1 MNASMDASRFANRF
15 VRFAANDAGDGE
27 QGADSPVGWTP
38 AASLDAARERE
49 SDDDD
54 GGGDTVDASTP
65 MRTDA
70 TVAASHR
77 RTPGTGSS
85 ENASSAVRER
95 IANWETSASKSSPA
109 TTTTPPAPR
118 FRESGASAASVLTS
132 GGSGGGSAGVD
143 VAGRWNARRR
153 EDAKDVKTTLLFDAS
168 SAREATAMRGYRDVL
183 DQVRDVT
190 DGAWARER
198 ATMAVTVVTGAED
211 DARERRSRVARCAR
225 DDIRRLELKHSSVMA
240 SFAVRLRELK
250 NAAARLPSYDASLTT
265 RGSPSS
271 GARGKDAVGTPRQKL
286 FLTGATTATASKH
299 VNYSGTRLVSR
310 GARAS
315 SSPRDPTL
323 TSAQRER
330 MKIEHVDVPTLL
342 RRVAFAALA
351 HNAEVARA
359 KRHAANDMGLSH
371 RLPILQRAFDALQ
384 AHTEICKPRRDA
396 MRAACATF
404 VNVAKRR
411 AKRACMRAW
420 SRAARDGKIERTSGA
435 IHNIRVVEAALRHWE
450 LFAATQLWK
459 RQSNALAERYA
470 ARRRKT
476 VAFCGWLRDVR
487 RAKER
492 RIAVRAKL
500 FGMSVLEAQ
509 RAVHAELRY
518 TARDA
523 TEKLKKELRFVYDEC
538 VESAARAQV
547 ASSKKLASCLRGALR
562 FTATA
567 RDVIWASSGAAD
579 ILGLGASLKNLAL
592 GFDVPSGARRVG
604 EKNAEALARARG
616 DAANSRLAA
625 DIEGNEGDDDDD
637 DDARLE
643 SPRRVDVDVVSAEAY
658 ECAREHQIA
667 LKNARDAAEKCAA
680 ARKTAHETELNAS
693 RVIANA
699 ESRANAAIQGAE
711 DAMEDSINAEY
722 RAIEAEETARLAET
736 RADRLAEAW
745 ADADADALAEAL
757 RHAADAATRSLTCS
771 SAHAAAAKVAA
782 RAAEIAE
789 DHKDAA
795 DVIKARAQDD
805 VDIAR
810 RNVIEAEAA
819 VLHTAQVERQLKIK
833 AMNAMRRLSALSEQR
848 TSEHV
853 VSEDKE
859 AIRQRLTWASYGV
872 GDDDDD
878 DDDDEEIDV
887 RKVSMKPGAWY
898 TLNDVA
904 VQVYARRL
912 AIKAFRG
919 FAEHVQWRAK
929 QRAAAQ
935 LTFITH
941 VFNAWAD
948 TARAI
953 QTRRKRVERVID
965 DVMREDRERRM
976 RLYLQC
982 FQKHANWRRARC
994 EELAVSLRRVMIA
1007 TTRDAFEQWRL
1018 KVHRIGLCRRVIN
1031 RGVVAWRERLAK
1043 PSHVG
1048 AFHRLYDALCAWRR
1062 VAHVARERRDAT
1074 SAAREYHTV
1083 TLALKCMRAWRTR
1096 AHERRQSRFARR
1108 REFDAFISARRRRVQ
1123 TLVLIAW
1130 RRQALKRRARILAIE
1145 LYYRRLARRA
1155 LLHWRRVAISQM
1167 GAARTR
1173 PRLALAPLVE
1183 AVVSRNSHW
1192 RRLPTT

>member
-1 MNASMDASRFANRF
+1 MNASMDASRR
-15 VRFAANDAGDGE
+15 VRFAAIDAGDGE

-38 AASLDAARERE
+38 LASLDAARERE

-54 GGGDTVDASTP
+54 DGGDTVDASTP

-85 ENASSAVRER
+85 ENASSAVRAR
-95 IANWETSASKSSPA
+95 VAIWEISASKSSPA
-109 TTTTPPAPR
+109 TTPPAPR
-118 FRESGASAASVLTS
+118 FRESGASASSVLTS

-153 EDAKDVKTTLLFDAS
+153 EDAKDVKTTLFDAS

-183 DQVRDVT
+183 DQVRGVT

-198 ATMAVTVVTGAED
+198 ATMAVTVVTGAEE

-240 SFAVRLRELK
+240 SFAVRLRELE
-250 NAAARLPSYDASLTT
+250 NAAARLPSYDASMTT

-299 VNYSGTRLVSR
+299 VNYSGTRLASR

-315 SSPRDPTL
+315 STL

-450 LFAATQLWK
+450 LFAATRLWK

-592 GFDVPSGARRVG
+592 GFDVPSGARRGG

-625 DIEGNEGDDDDD
+625 DIEGNERGDDD

-667 LKNARDAAEKCAA
+667 LKNARDAAEKCTA

-711 DAMEDSINAEY
+711 DAMADSINAEY

-745 ADADADALAEAL
+745 ADADADALADAL

-771 SAHAAAAKVAA
+771 SAHAAAAKVAV

-872 GDDDDD
+872 
-878 DDDDEEIDV
+878 DDDEEIDV

-919 FAEHVQWRAK
+919 FDEHVQWRAK

-948 TARAI
+948 TARAS

-1130 RRQALKRRARILAIE
+1130 RQATLKRRARILAIE

-1155 LLHWRRVAISQM
+1155 LLHWRRIVISQM

-1173 PRLALAPLVE
+1173 PRFALAPLAE

>member
-1 MNASMDASRFANRF
+1 MDASRR
-15 VRFAANDAGDGE
+15 VRFAANDADDGE
-27 QGADSPVGWTP
+27 LGADSPVGWTP
-38 AASLDAARERE
+38 MASLDAARARE

-54 GGGDTVDASTP
+54 DDDGVTVDASTP
-65 MRTDA
+65 TRTDA

-85 ENASSAVRER
+85 ENASSAVRAR
-95 IANWETSASKSSPA
+95 IANWESSASKSSPA

-118 FRESGASAASVLTS
+118 FRESGASAASVLMS
-132 GGSGGGSAGVD
+132 GGGSGGGSAGVG
-143 VAGRWNARRR
+143 VARRWNVRRG
-153 EDAKDVKTTLLFDAS
+153 EDAEDVKTTLFDAS
-168 SAREATAMRGYRDVL
+168 SAREAITMRGYRDVL
-183 DQVRDVT
+183 DQARDAT

-198 ATMAVTVVTGAED
+198 AAMAVTVVTGAED

-225 DDIRRLELKHSSVMA
+225 DDIRRVELKHSSVMA

-250 NAAARLPSYDASLTT
+250 NATARLPSYDASLTT
-265 RGSPSS
+265 RGSSSS
-271 GARGKDAVGTPRQKL
+271 GSRGKDAVGTPRRKL

-299 VNYSGTRLVSR
+299 VNYSATRLASR

-315 SSPRDPTL
+315 SSPGEPTL

-359 KRHAANDMGLSH
+359 KRHAANDMSLSH

-411 AKRACMRAW
+411 AKRACIRAW
-420 SRAARDGKIERTSGA
+420 SRAARDGKIERASGA

-450 LFAATQLWK
+450 LFAATRLWK

-523 TEKLKKELRFVYDEC
+523 TEKLKKELKFVYDEC
-538 VESAARAQV
+538 VESAARARV

-562 FTATA
+562 FTATE
-567 RDVIWASSGAAD
+567 RDVIWASSGAGD

-592 GFDVPSGARRVG
+592 GFDIPSGARRG
-604 EKNAEALARARG
+604 DKKNAEALARARG

-625 DIEGNEGDDDDD
+625 DIEGNEDDDDDD

-643 SPRRVDVDVVSAEAY
+643 SSRRVDVDVVSAEAY

-667 LKNARDAAEKCAA
+667 LKNARDAAEKCTA

-693 RVIANA
+693 RLIANA

-711 DAMEDSINAEY
+711 DAMADSINAEY
-722 RAIEAEETARLAET
+722 RAIEAEETARVAET

-745 ADADADALAEAL
+745 AEADADALAEAL

-795 DVIKARAQDD
+795 DVIKARVRDD

-819 VLHTAQVERQLKIK
+819 VLHTAQVERQLKMK

-848 TSEHV
+848 TSDHV

-872 GDDDDD
+872 DD

-887 RKVSMKPGAWY
+887 RKVSMKPGAWH

-953 QTRRKRVERVID
+953 QTRRKRVECVID

-994 EELAVSLRRVMIA
+994 EELAVSLRGVMIA

-1062 VAHVARERRDAT
+1062 VAHVVRERRDAT
-1074 SAAREYHTV
+1074 SAAREYHMV
-1083 TLALKCMRAWRTR
+1083 TLALKCMRSWRTR
-1096 AHERRQSRFARR
+1096 AHERRQTRFARR
-1108 REFDAFISARRRRVQ
+1108 REFDLFISARRRRVQ
-1123 TLVLIAW
+1123 TLILIAW

-1145 LYYRRLARRA
+1145 LYYRSLARRT
-1155 LLHWRRVAISQM
+1155 LLHWRRVVIFQM
-1167 GAARTR
+1167 GAARMR
-1173 PRLALAPLVE
+1173 PRLALAPLAE